1 MKEERT
7 RRQFIRDVSLL
18 SSSAVLGASMPWLK
32 AMADERQVGN
42 SVSDQVRLGFVGV
55 GDRGRALLLNCQQLE
70 NVEIVAVCDNYEPHY
85 QRAIELTNGNAKAFY
100 DYRKMIDEVDR
111 LDAVIIAT
119 PLHEHAHITIDFLES
134 GIHVFCEKSMARTL
148 EDNKAMALTANRTGK
163 VLQIGHQR
171 MFNPAYL
178 KAYERAAS
186 GEIGQITQIRAYWH
200 RNNDWRRPVPEGH
213 PELERKI
220 NWRMYDEYS
229 AGLMTELASHQI
241 QVANWFLGETPTRV
255 MGSGSICFWKDGREV
270 YDNVACVY
278 DYPEGVKVIYD
289 SVISNRKYGLEEQ
302 IMGHLGTIEPEVRKI
317 YSENPPPAP
326 GFLQLINNLEKDIFE
341 TIPIGGASWVP
352 ETAVQYK
359 GEYLVED
366 YQYDDTLLEM
376 KGFVLAVRDGRPYP
390 GLLREGYNATVAVL
404 LGLQAMQEN
413 RIIEWPEEYVWKK
426 NGALV

>member
-1 MKEERT
+1 MKDERT

-32 AMADERQVGN
+32 AMAEESQVG
-42 SVSDQVRLGFVGV
+42 SSASDRVRLGFVGI

-70 NVEIVAVCDNYEPHY
+70 NVEIAFVCDNYEPHY
-85 QRAIELTNGNAKAFY
+85 QRAIELTQGKAKAFY
-100 DYRKMIDEVDR
+100 DYRKMLDEADN

-119 PLHEHAHITIDFLES
+119 PLHEHAHITIDFLNS

-148 EDNKAMALTANRTGK
+148 ADSQVMALTANRTGK
-163 VLQIGHQR
+163 ILQIGHQR

-241 QVANWFLGETPTRV
+241 QIANWFLGETPMQV

-278 DYPEGVKVIYD
+278 DYPKGVKVIYD

-317 YSENPPPAP
+317 YSENPPSTP
-326 GFLQLINNLEKDIFE
+326 GFLQLLNNLEKDIFE

-352 ETAVQYK
+352 ETALQYK

-376 KGFVLAVRDGRPYP
+376 EGFVLAVRNGRPHP

-413 RIIEWPEEYVWKK
+413 RIIDWPEEYAWEK
-426 NGALV
+426 NAELA

>member
-1 MKEERT
+1 MKDERT

-32 AMADERQVGN
+32 AMAEESQVG
-42 SVSDQVRLGFVGV
+42 SSASDRVRLGFVGI

-70 NVEIVAVCDNYEPHY
+70 NVEIAFVCDNYEPHY
-85 QRAIELTNGNAKAFY
+85 QRAIELTQGKAKAFY
-100 DYRKMIDEVDR
+100 DYRKMLDEADN

-119 PLHEHAHITIDFLES
+119 PLHEHAHITIDFLNS

-148 EDNKAMALTANRTGK
+148 ADSQVMALTANRTGK
-163 VLQIGHQR
+163 ILQIGHQR

-213 PELERKI
+213 PELERKV

-241 QVANWFLGETPTRV
+241 QIANWFLGETPMQV

-278 DYPEGVKVIYD
+278 DYPKGVKVIYD

-317 YSENPPPAP
+317 YSENPPSTP
-326 GFLQLINNLEKDIFE
+326 GFLQLLNNLEKDIFE

-352 ETAVQYK
+352 ETALQYK

-376 KGFVLAVRDGRPYP
+376 EGFVLAVRNGRPHP

-413 RIIEWPEEYVWKK
+413 RIIDWPEEYAWEK
-426 NGALV
+426 NAELA